1 MMKRIKTRHIIII
14 VLSSFIFSLISWV
27 VQKTVIAKEYVA
39 RTTVA
44 VKTQETIS
52 SYSQLSVSHYMAETF
67 AGVFASNDVIAA
79 TADSMNMSFDEVR
92 EKVKVTRKKH
102 TVLIKIDAR
111 DVNPNKAIQLSKE
124 FTDSLNENLA
134 KPLGLH
140 VEIIEEANEVI
151 QVSGGLRAL
160 LAGAAIGAV
169 LGFLYVFLKTYLSD
183 RFLDE
188 ERFQRLGV
196 PVLGTALV
204 DKRS

>member
-1 MMKRIKTRHIIII
+1 
-14 VLSSFIFSLISWV
+14 
-27 VQKTVIAKEYVA
+27 
-39 RTTVA
+39 
-44 VKTQETIS
+44 
-52 SYSQLSVSHYMAETF
+52 MAETF
-67 AGVFASNDVIAA
+67 AGVLPS
-79 TADSMNMSFDEVR
+79 TMLLLPPDSMNMSFDEVR
-92 EKVKVTRKKH
+92 EKSRLQGKH